1 MLILLSQD
9 DEAGLPILDV
19 AVRPAVLGLWRAGG
33 RKEEDAQMHAGGL
46 TCRAAD
52 QDEREPWLRLA
63 GLHVRQSAQF
73 PSGDGNTSP

>member
-1 MLILLSQD
+1 MLFHLSQD

-19 AVRPAVLGLWRAGG
+19 AVRPAVLGRWRAGR

-63 GLHVRQSAQF
+63 GLHVRQSAQL